1 MLTAQAS
8 DTGRFGDIPGAVYA
22 TLTQNAVSGY
32 ATGIG
37 LVSDG
42 DTVFATIGSTSPSDS
57 NTINGIGVVGGSTGI
72 LLSGSG
78 VSATIENNSST
89 IENNSVGI
97 DVAHDATA
105 TISGNKFTAN
115 AVDLLI
121 EQTAG
126 TITIGDGNAFSGTA
140 DYIENLSSENFD
152 LSGDLT
158 TTFGGFNAAQTVVT
172 TATWDPSTR
181 SRTSSSTRSTRRAW
195 ASSASTPATSLSPPI
210 ASSLPR
216 PMTPAP
222 SRAVNAASG
231 GNTVNIEAGSYIDNV
246 TVNKSLTLAGAGSG
260 TTTISATSGNIIAVA
275 ADSVVLQGLKLSG
288 TSSTNGVY
296 FNSTVAGDSLT
307 DVVATGNN
315 YGLDIANAA
324 NVTNLNLNQVSLVNG
339 SVGLQVATTGTV
351 NGLTVVG
358 GHFDD
363 NALGWDVTTDLSST
377 SNQTGFTNINVWA
390 VRPLSG
396 DATDGIYAE
405 KLDHATFNGIQ
416 LVGSGYSAA
425 SSNPYGI
432 NLNLKKGTYSN
443 ITMNAILTNNGL
455 GNATLNNPGTG
466 LNIDPDN
473 TKYGPVSRRPSC

>member
-1 MLTAQAS
+1 MLVTNNTVQFSGTDSTGTGILLTAQAS

-172 TATWDPSTR
+172 TGNLGSFYAVEDKLVDAIDAAGLGFIRINAGNVFVTPNSFL
-181 SRTSSSTRSTRRAW
+181 A
-195 ASSASTPATSLSPPI
+195 PATDD
-210 ASSLPR
+210 
-216 PMTPAP
+216 T
-222 SRAVNAASG
+222 
-231 GNTVNIEAGSYIDNV
+231 
-246 TVNKSLTLAGAGSG
+246 GA
-260 TTTISATSGNIIAVA
+260 I
-275 ADSVVLQGLKLSG
+275 
-288 TSSTNGVY
+288 
-296 FNSTVAGDSLT
+296 
-307 DVVATGNN
+307 
-315 YGLDIANAA
+315 
-324 NVTNLNLNQVSLVNG
+324 
-339 SVGLQVATTGTV
+339 
-351 NGLTVVG
+351 
-358 GHFDD
+358 
-363 NALGWDVTTDLSST
+363 
-377 SNQTGFTNINVWA
+377 
-390 VRPLSG
+390 
-396 DATDGIYAE
+396 
-405 KLDHATFNGIQ
+405 
-416 LVGSGYSAA
+416 
-425 SSNPYGI
+425 
-432 NLNLKKGTYSN
+432 
-443 ITMNAILTNNGL
+443 
-455 GNATLNNPGTG
+455 
-466 LNIDPDN
+466 
-473 TKYGPVSRRPSC
+473 SRRECRERRQYRQHRGWVLHRQRHGQ